1 MALEE
6 ASERSMKEVH
16 INSLISSN
24 FTTHRRLIL
33 LQA

>member
-16 INSLISSN
+16 INSLISVN
-24 FTTHRRLIL
+24 LPLID
-33 LQA
+33 A